1 VGDFDTTLLETD
13 WQGIAGTGGSGGGLA
28 FQFAGVT
35 ATGIW
40 AARFSQLESYEEQI
54 RNERKFTI
62 FTTFSE
68 LVTTPAVRMTIA
80 RAGVTYFIEAIRNDA
95 ELVGVE
101 LDVRQVF

>member
-1 VGDFDTTLLETD
+1 VSDFDTSILESD
-13 WQGIAGTGGSGGGLA
+13 WRGIAGTGGSGGGLT
-28 FQFAGVT
+28 FSFAGVT

-40 AARFSQLESYEEQI
+40 AARFSQLQDFEEQL

-68 LVTTPAVRMTIA
+68 LVSAPVVRMTIA
-80 RAGVTYFIEAIRNDA
+80 RAGLTYCIEAIRNDA

-101 LDVRQVF
+101 LDIKQVF